1 MKEWTGTNKKFKN
14 NHQGPILGFG
24 LGHVFEKNDKKS

>member
-1 MKEWTGTNKKFKN
+1 VKEWAIINKKFKN
-14 NHQGPILGFG
+14 SHQGPILGFG